1 MHAPRRL
8 SPATLKGRRHKAFVG
23 LDGRINYTRAVA
35 DDTISSKHCV
45 RLQHEPH
52 RHGVHGI
59 IRPQAR
65 LMHEGG

>member
-45 RLQHEPH
+45 RLQHEPTDM
-52 RHGVHGI
+52 RCMGSS
-59 IRPQAR
+59 AR
-65 LMHEGG
+65 KPA